1 MLKLASSDAAIQT
14 QLYIMAIELSRAQFG
29 LKFQITSMIS
39 DQNCQTLGLFATY
52 HIHFDMV
59 PFTRLNTEL
68 IFY

>member
-29 LKFQITSMIS
+29 LKFQITCIS
-39 DQNCQTLGLFATY
+39 DQNCETLGLFATY
-52 HIHFDMV
+52 HIHFEIV
-59 PFTRLNTEL
+59 PFNRLNTEL